1 MTEPLI
7 HDEFESIL
15 TSLTDL
21 LRADLLVIL
30 IPVSDR
36 QCFVPAAKRG
46 IDAALINDF
55 ELTIDEATYR
65 ALTGEPIA
73 GINGPG
79 PGLSFKSPLDQLSDV
94 SSVTTLP
101 LVMRA
106 RVLGLLQIGWRD
118 APPAPPDAR
127 LLRFAAEY
135 AATAV
140 DRITLHRVLASA
152 RSTTAYTRERL
163 NFLAITSALL
173 SSSLNYE
180 TTLGQVTSMLVPQL
194 ADVCGVVIIDDDGN
208 ATEVTTDGID
218 PQMTRLVR
226 EMQSRYSL
234 RPDARSGLRRVLN
247 TGRTE
252 FHPYVDE
259 RYYELIAA
267 DEENVELLKLVGM
280 RSMLIVPLNVRGK
293 TIGALS
299 LAYIRPDNHY
309 TLEEVDFIEELAQR
323 AAMAVENARL
333 FDKSQRALQEREEAL
348 RFREQ
353 TLQSE
358 RAARARAEAAQRRE
372 AFLAEASN
380 VLSSSLDYSLT
391 LENLVRLV
399 VPRIA
404 DWCVI
409 DLFDDT
415 GTSSVV
421 AFAHRDPKHEEL
433 LAQLRNRFS
442 PVSLPEL
449 PPRHILRYRKPTL
462 IGSVHEHFW
471 ADSAT
476 SPEQLELLQRF
487 ETTSLMVIPLF
498 VRDRTLGVVIF
509 GRTPGSSSFDT
520 DDFALAVDLGY
531 RAALAIDNSEL
542 YNSAQEV
549 LRLQEEFISTASH
562 ELKTPLTT
570 VKGYLQLINRQLH
583 REDQSPARIGR
594 FTREMEQQ
602 VRRLEDLVSDLLDVS
617 RIQQGRVKLRLE
629 PFDMAEL
636 AANVL
641 SRFEFAQ
648 ERTAAHEL
656 MIEAPEPVEGIW
668 DRGRID
674 QVLTNLISNAIK
686 YSPDGGQVHVRV
698 RRVAD
703 FAQMTVRD
711 TGIGMTREERATL
724 FQPFVR
730 GANVRREITGTG
742 LGLYITRRIVQNH
755 HGTISVKSEPGRGS
769 TFTIRLPLITRTN
782 D

>member
-1 MTEPLI
+1 MLDDFDP
-7 HDEFESIL
+7 IL
-15 TSLTDL
+15 SSLVDL
-21 LRADLLVIL
+21 LQADRLVIL
-30 IPVSDR
+30 MPVSDR
-36 QCFVPAAKRG
+36 LRFVPAATYG
-46 IDAALINDF
+46 VDLAAISGF
-55 ELTIDEATYR
+55 ELAIDEPTYH
-65 ALTGEPIA
+65 LLNGNA
-73 GINGPG
+73 GPDNHRDSVRW
-79 PGLSFKSPLDQLSDV
+79 SFTSPLDHLDAV

-106 RVLGLLQIGWRD
+106 RLLGLLQIGWH
-118 APPAPPDAR
+118 AGSLLPPDAR
-127 LLRFAAEY
+127 VLRFAGEY

-140 DRITLHRVLASA
+140 DRLTLQRVLSSA
-152 RSTTAYTRERL
+152 RSTTAYSRERL

-173 SSSLNYE
+173 SSSLDYE
-180 TTLGQVTSMLVPQL
+180 STLSQVTSMLVPKL
-194 ADVCGVVIIDDDGN
+194 ADVCSVVIIDDDGN

-218 PQMTRLVR
+218 PEITRLVR
-226 EMQSRYSL
+226 KMQSHYSL
-234 RPDARSGLRRVLN
+234 RLDARSGVRRVLN

-259 RYYELIAA
+259 LYYERIATN
-267 DEENVELLKLVGM
+267 EENIELLKTVGM
-280 RSMLIVPLNVRGK
+280 RSMLIVPLNVHGK

-299 LAYIRPDNHY
+299 LAYVRPDNYY

-333 FDKSQRALQEREEAL
+333 FDKSQRALSEREEAL
-348 RFREQ
+348 RFREE
-353 TLQSE
+353 TLRSE

-380 VLSSSLDYSLT
+380 VLAASLDYSLT
-391 LENLVRLV
+391 LENLVRLI
-399 VPRIA
+399 VPRVA
-404 DWCVI
+404 DWCI
-409 DLFDDT
+409 IALFDDA

-421 AFAHRDPKHEEL
+421 AFAHRDPAIEGWL
-433 LAQLRNRFS
+433 VRLRDSYS
-442 PVSLPEL
+442 PVALPEL
-449 PPRHILRYRKPTL
+449 PPRHVLRYREPTL
-462 IGSVHEHFW
+462 LGNLHGGFW
-471 ADSAT
+471 ADSAAD
-476 SPEQLELLQRF
+476 PAQLAMLEQI

-498 VRDRTLGVVIF
+498 VRDRTLGVVLF
-509 GRTPGSSSFDT
+509 GRAPGSAAFDA

-570 VKGYLQLINRQLH
+570 VKGYLQLINRQLY

-617 RIQQGRVKLRLE
+617 RIQQGRVELRLE
-629 PFDMAEL
+629 QFDLAEL

-641 SRFEFAQ
+641 TRFEFAQ
-648 ERTAAHEL
+648 ERTPQHEL
-656 MIEAPEPVEGIW
+656 VIEAPEPVEGTW
-668 DRGRID
+668 DRGRLD

-686 YSPDGGQVHVRV
+686 YSPDGGEVHVRV

-711 TGIGMTREERATL
+711 TGIGITREERAKL

-730 GANVRREITGTG
+730 GENVRREITGTG

-755 HGTISVKSEPGRGS
+755 RGTVSVKSEPGRGS
-769 TFTIRLPLITRTN
+769 TFTVRLPLITRPN

>member
-1 MTEPLI
+1 ML
-7 HDEFESIL
+7 DEFEPIL
-15 TSLTDL
+15 SSLVDL
-21 LRADLLVIL
+21 LQVDLLVIMM
-30 IPVSDR
+30 PVNDR
-36 QCFVPAAKRG
+36 LRFVPAATHG
-46 IDAALINDF
+46 VSLSAISDF
-55 ELTIDEATYR
+55 ELAIDDSTYHV
-65 ALTGEPIA
+65 LTGNA
-73 GINGPG
+73 GTDNI
-79 PGLSFKSPLDQLSDV
+79 LDVRWSFASPLDHVEGV

-106 RVLGLLQIGWRD
+106 RLLGLLQIGWRGVERL
-118 APPAPPDAR
+118 PPDAR
-127 LLRFAAEY
+127 LLHFAGEY

-140 DRITLHRVLASA
+140 DRLTLQRVLSSA
-152 RSTTAYTRERL
+152 RSTTAYSRERL

-173 SSSLNYE
+173 SSSLDYE
-180 TTLGQVTSMLVPQL
+180 TTLSQVTSMLVPKL

-208 ATEVTTDGID
+208 ATEVTTDSID
-218 PQMTRLVR
+218 PQITRKVR

-234 RPDARSGLRRVLN
+234 RLDARSGVRRVLN

-259 RYYELIAA
+259 AYYERIAIN
-267 DEENVELLKLVGM
+267 EENVELLKAVGM
-280 RSMLIVPLNVRGK
+280 RSILIVPLNVRGK

-299 LAYIRPDNHY
+299 LAYVRPDNYY

-333 FDKSQRALQEREEAL
+333 FDKSQRALLEREEAL
-348 RFREQ
+348 RFREE
-353 TLQSE
+353 TLRSE
-358 RAARARAEAAQRRE
+358 RLARARAEASQRRE

-380 VLSSSLDYSLT
+380 VLASSLDYSLT

-399 VPRIA
+399 VPQVA
-404 DWCVI
+404 DWCII

-421 AFAHRDPKHEEL
+421 AFAHRDADSEQIMS
-433 LAQLRNRFS
+433 QLRDSFS
-442 PVSLPEL
+442 PVALPEL
-449 PPRHILRYRKPTL
+449 PPRHVLRYRKPTL
-462 IGSVHEHFW
+462 LGNVPGDFW
-471 ADSAT
+471 SDSAT
-476 SPEQLELLQRF
+476 EPGQRAMLEQIK
-487 ETTSLMVIPLF
+487 TSSLMVIPLF
-498 VRDRTLGVVIF
+498 VRDRTLGVVLF
-509 GRTPGSSSFDT
+509 GRAPGSASFDS

-570 VKGYLQLINRQLH
+570 VKGYLQLINRQLY

-617 RIQQGRVKLRLE
+617 RIQQGRVELRLE
-629 PFDMAEL
+629 QFDLAEL

-641 SRFEFAQ
+641 SRFEYAQ
-648 ERTAAHEL
+648 ERTAQHEL
-656 MIEAPEPVEGIW
+656 LCEAPEPVEGIW
-668 DRGRID
+668 DRGRVD

-698 RRVAD
+698 RRVGD
-703 FAQMTVRD
+703 VAQMTVRD
-711 TGIGMTREERATL
+711 TGIGITREERAKL

-730 GANVRREITGTG
+730 GENVRREITGTG

-755 HGTISVKSEPGRGS
+755 RGTISVKSEPGRGS
-769 TFTIRLPLITRTN
+769 TFTVRLPLNPRSN
-782 D
+782 DE

>member
-1 MTEPLI
+1 
-7 HDEFESIL
+7 
-15 TSLTDL
+15 
-21 LRADLLVIL
+21 
-30 IPVSDR
+30 
-36 QCFVPAAKRG
+36 
-46 IDAALINDF
+46 
-55 ELTIDEATYR
+55 
-65 ALTGEPIA
+65 
-73 GINGPG
+73 
-79 PGLSFKSPLDQLSDV
+79 
-94 SSVTTLP
+94 
-101 LVMRA
+101 
-106 RVLGLLQIGWRD
+106 
-118 APPAPPDAR
+118 
-127 LLRFAAEY
+127 
-135 AATAV
+135 
-140 DRITLHRVLASA
+140 
-152 RSTTAYTRERL
+152 
-163 NFLAITSALL
+163 
-173 SSSLNYE
+173 
-180 TTLGQVTSMLVPQL
+180 
-194 ADVCGVVIIDDDGN
+194 VIIDDDGN

-218 PQMTRLVR
+218 PHITRLVR

-234 RPDARSGLRRVLN
+234 RLDAQSGVRRVLN

-252 FHPYVDE
+252 FHPFVDE
-259 RYYELIAA
+259 RYYERIATN
-267 DEENVELLKLVGM
+267 EENVELLKLVGM

-299 LAYIRPDNHY
+299 LAYVRPDNHY
-309 TLEEVDFIEELAQR
+309 SLEEVDFIEELAQR

-333 FDKSQRALQEREEAL
+333 FDKSQRALMEREEAL
-348 RFREQ
+348 RFREE

-380 VLSSSLDYSLT
+380 VLSASLDYSLT

-399 VPRIA
+399 VPRVA
-404 DWCVI
+404 DWCII
-409 DLFDDT
+409 DLFDDA
-415 GTSSVV
+415 GMSSIVNY
-421 AFAHRDPKHEEL
+421 AHRDPAREEL
-433 LAQLRNRFS
+433 LVRLRDNYS
-442 PVSLPEL
+442 PAPLPEL
-449 PPRHILRYRKPTL
+449 PPRHVLRYRKPTL
-462 IGSVHEHFW
+462 IGNVPEHFW
-471 ADSAT
+471 QDSAT
-476 SPEQLELLQRF
+476 NPEQLALLEQF
-487 ETTSLMVIPLF
+487 ETSSLMVIPLF
-498 VRDRTLGVVIF
+498 VRDRTLGVMLF
-509 GRTPGSSSFDT
+509 GQTPGSAAFDT
-520 DDFALAVDLGY
+520 DDFTLAVDLGY

-617 RIQQGRVKLRLE
+617 RIQQGRVELRLE
-629 PFDMAEL
+629 SFDLAEL

-641 SRFEFAQ
+641 SRFEYAQ
-648 ERTAAHEL
+648 ERTAQHEL
-656 MIEAPEPVEGIW
+656 VLEAPEPVEGIW
-668 DRGRID
+668 DRGRVD

-711 TGIGMTREERATL
+711 TGIGITREERAKL

-730 GANVRREITGTG
+730 GENVRREISGTG

-755 HGTISVKSEPGRGS
+755 RGTISVKSEPGRGS
-769 TFTIRLPLITRTN
+769 TFTIRLPLVTKPN

>member
-7 HDEFESIL
+7 LDEFEPIL
-15 TSLTDL
+15 SSLIDL

-30 IPVSDR
+30 MPVNDR
-36 QCFVPAAKRG
+36 LRFVPAATHG
-46 IDAALINDF
+46 IDLTLINDF
-55 ELTIDEATYR
+55 ELAIDESTYT
-65 ALTGEPIA
+65 ALTRGSEPESDRSGERW
-73 GINGPG
+73 
-79 PGLSFKSPLDQLSDV
+79 SFESPLDDFDGV

-106 RVLGLLQIGWRD
+106 RLLGLLQIGRRD
-118 APPAPPDAR
+118 GEQPPPDAR
-127 LLRFAAEY
+127 LLRFAGEY

-140 DRITLHRVLASA
+140 DRLTLQRVLSSA

-173 SSSLNYE
+173 SSSLDYE
-180 TTLGQVTSMLVPQL
+180 TTLSQVTSMLVPQL
-194 ADVCGVVIIDDDGN
+194 ADVCAVVIIDDDGN
-208 ATEVTTDGID
+208 ATEVAIDGVD
-218 PQMTRLVR
+218 PQITRLVR

-234 RPDARSGLRRVLN
+234 RPDAQSNVRRVLN
-247 TGRTE
+247 SGRTE
-252 FHPYVDE
+252 FHPNVDE
-259 RYYELIAA
+259 QYYEHIAA
-267 DEENVELLKLVGM
+267 NEENVELLKLVGM
-280 RSMLIVPLNVRGK
+280 HSMLIVPLNVRGK

-299 LAYIRPDNHY
+299 LAYVRPDNHY
-309 TLEEVDFIEELAQR
+309 SLEEVDFIEELAQR

-333 FDKSQRALQEREEAL
+333 FDKSQRALMEREEAL
-348 RFREQ
+348 RFREE

-380 VLSSSLDYSLT
+380 VLSASLDYSLT

-399 VPRIA
+399 VPRVA
-404 DWCVI
+404 DWCII
-409 DLFDDT
+409 DLFDDA
-415 GTSSVV
+415 GMSSIVNY
-421 AFAHRDPKHEEL
+421 AHRDPAREEL
-433 LAQLRNRFS
+433 LVRLRDNYS
-442 PVSLPEL
+442 PAPLPEL
-449 PPRHILRYRKPTL
+449 PPRHVLRYRKPTL
-462 IGSVHEHFW
+462 IGNVPEHFW
-471 ADSAT
+471 QDSAT
-476 SPEQLELLQRF
+476 NPEQLALLEQF
-487 ETTSLMVIPLF
+487 ETSSLMVIPLF
-498 VRDRTLGVVIF
+498 VRDRTLGVMLF
-509 GRTPGSSSFDT
+509 GQTPGSAAFDT
-520 DDFALAVDLGY
+520 DDFTLAVDLGY

-617 RIQQGRVKLRLE
+617 RIQQGRVELRLE
-629 PFDMAEL
+629 SFDLAEL

-641 SRFEFAQ
+641 SRFEYAQ
-648 ERTAAHEL
+648 ERTAQHEL
-656 MIEAPEPVEGIW
+656 VLEAPEPVEGIW
-668 DRGRID
+668 DRGRVD

-711 TGIGMTREERATL
+711 TGIGITREERAKL

-730 GANVRREITGTG
+730 GENVRREISGTG

-755 HGTISVKSEPGRGS
+755 RGTISVKSEPGRGS
-769 TFTIRLPLITRTN
+769 TFTIRLPLVTKPN

>member
-1 MTEPLI
+1 MTAPLI
-7 HDEFESIL
+7 LDEFEPIL
-15 TSLTDL
+15 SSLVDL
-21 LRADLLVIL
+21 LPADLFVIL
-30 IPVSDR
+30 MPVNDR
-36 QCFVPAAKRG
+36 LRFVPAATHG
-46 IDAALINDF
+46 VNLALISDF
-55 ELTIDEATYR
+55 NLAIDEPTYNL
-65 ALTGEPIA
+65 LTGDSDSESNRSSEPW
-73 GINGPG
+73 
-79 PGLSFKSPLDQLSDV
+79 SFASPLDDLDDV

-106 RVLGLLQIGWRD
+106 RLLGLLQIGWRD
-118 APPAPPDAR
+118 GEQLLPDSR
-127 LLRFAAEY
+127 LLRFAGEY
-135 AATAV
+135 TATAV
-140 DRITLHRVLASA
+140 DRLTLQRVLSSA

-173 SSSLNYE
+173 SSSLDYE
-180 TTLGQVTSMLVPQL
+180 TTLGQVTSMLVPKL
-194 ADVCGVVIIDDDGN
+194 ADVCGVVIIDDNGN
-208 ATEVTTDGID
+208 ATEVATDAID
-218 PQMTRLVR
+218 PQITRLVR

-234 RPDARSGLRRVLN
+234 RLDAQSGVRRVLN
-247 TGRTE
+247 SGRTE
-252 FHPYVDE
+252 FHPYVDG
-259 RYYELIAA
+259 RYYEQTAA
-267 DEENVELLKLVGM
+267 NEENVELLKLVGM
-280 RSMLIVPLNVRGK
+280 RSIVIVPLNVRGK

-299 LAYIRPDNHY
+299 LAYVRPDNHY

-333 FDKSQRALQEREEAL
+333 FDKSQRALVEREEAL
-348 RFREQ
+348 RFREE

-380 VLSSSLDYSLT
+380 VLASSLDYSLT

-399 VPRIA
+399 VPRVA
-404 DWCVI
+404 AWCAI
-409 DLFDDT
+409 DLFDDA

-421 AFAHRDPKHEEL
+421 AFAHVDPEREAL
-433 LAQLRNRFS
+433 LAQLRDS
-442 PVSLPEL
+442 YSAIALPEL
-449 PPRHILRYRKPTL
+449 PPRHVLRYRKPTL
-462 IGSVHEHFW
+462 IGDLPEQFW
-471 ADSAT
+471 ADSAVN
-476 SPEQLELLQRF
+476 PEQLELLEQL
-487 ETTSLMVIPLF
+487 ETASLMVIPLF
-498 VRDRTLGVVIF
+498 VRDRTLGVMLF
-509 GRTPGSSSFDT
+509 GQAPGSASFDA

-602 VRRLEDLVSDLLDVS
+602 VRRLEDLVTDLLDVS
-617 RIQQGRVKLRLE
+617 RIQQGRVELRLE
-629 PFDMAEL
+629 QFDLAEL

-641 SRFEFAQ
+641 TRFEYAQ
-648 ERTAAHEL
+648 ERTAQHEL
-656 MIEAPEPVEGIW
+656 LLEATEPVEGIW
-668 DRGRID
+668 DRGRVD

-698 RRVAD
+698 RRVGEV
-703 FAQMTVRD
+703 AQMTVRD
-711 TGIGMTREERATL
+711 NGIGITREERAKL

-730 GANVRREITGTG
+730 GENVRREITGTG

-755 HGTISVKSEPGRGS
+755 RGTISVKSEPGRGS
-769 TFTIRLPLITRTN
+769 TFTIRLPLITRQV